1 MLLNVIDLEATCWQ
15 GSPPPGE
22 VNEIIEIGVCVLD
35 LSSLERVHRRSI
47 LVRPARST
55 VSSFCTQLTSL
66 TQEMVDAG
74 TTLADAC
81 SQLRTDLDSPA
92 RPWAS
97 WGEYDRNQFLRQ
109 CDQDAVPYPFGEVHL
124 NAKQIYAQAYGLP
137 RRAAGM
143 AQALQHAGLPLVGR
157 HHRGDDD
164 AWNIAALI
172 TRLARDGHW
181 PGQPAIRPESPRAT

>member
-15 GSPPPGE
+15 GAPPPGE
-22 VNEIIEIGVCVLD
+22 VNEIIEVGVCVLD

-47 LVRPARST
+47 LVRPVRST
-55 VSSFCTQLTSL
+55 VSAFCTGLTSL
-66 TQEMVDAG
+66 TQELVDTG

-81 SQLRTDLDSPA
+81 SQLRTDLDSQT

-97 WGEYDRNQFLRQ
+97 WGDYDRNQFLRQ
-109 CDQDAVPYPFGEVHL
+109 CGQEAVPYPFGEVHL

-172 TRLARDGHW
+172 TLLARDGHW
-181 PGQPAIRPESPRAT
+181 PGHPADRPGSPEAT